1 MISSSDAYDAG
12 LVSYLVEPEELM
24 NKTLEIANKF
34 LKESSPVS
42 VSLTRQMI
50 WSLSSKDSP
59 NDAHIIDS
67 QVIESRGASKDAM
80 EGVMLSLI
88 HI

>member
-1 MISSSDAYDAG
+1 
-12 LVSYLVEPEELM
+12 
-24 NKTLEIANKF
+24 
-34 LKESSPVS
+34 
-42 VSLTRQMI
+42 MI

-80 EGVMLSLI
+80 EGVMSFLEKRKPDFQNKVSKDMPKI
-88 HI
+88 FPWDQDEFN